1 MVETRLVVVSEIT
14 VMEIPAALVV
24 RQTAL
29 EAVAEMTI
37 KVLVVE
43 DVKAEV
49 SVVVTQADS
58 TAATVVVSEVI
69 TVVALAA
76 MTVETE
82 DQTTRC
88 TYQAGHKTQLKKT
101 SKVVLKTFVVASNK
115 FDCRLS
121 ARIAQNCA
129 VLDLSSSRLKKT

>member
-1 MVETRLVVVSEIT
+1 MVETRLVVDSEIT
-14 VMEIPAALVV
+14 VMEIPAASAV
-24 RQTAL
+24 RQMAL

-37 KVLVVE
+37 KALVAA

-76 MTVETE
+76 MTEKTE
-82 DQTTRC
+82 DLTMRC
-88 TYQAGHKTQLKKT
+88 TYQAGHKKQLKMT
-101 SKVVLKTFVVASNK
+101 SKVVLKTSVAVSDK
-115 FDCRLS
+115 FDCRL
-121 ARIAQNCA
+121 IAMIGQNCA
-129 VLDLSSSRLKKT
+129 VLDL